1 MDEYRF
7 TEHNKIKN
15 YLKRR
20 SAQTSKNKEIINN
33 EDKLSNFPIGL
44 IIIAKEPLM
53 NNEDKLEF
61 LNHYACKLFEIKDST
76 SILELKSKF
85 EEYIKL
91 KSNCTSKT
99 NLTLKDV
106 IFQSPPFNFEIENFF
121 PFQSKQSKS
130 TILYIKIQDIEN
142 KKYIVIDKYDK
153 YLEEQKYIEFN
164 LIKNINYQ
172 YLHTLY
178 HELNNPLNALLA
190 ISGENEHQLSSTNIT
205 TKTSIVKERT
215 YKSHFK
221 KKLYRRD
228 KNQSGQISIDH
239 LKNKIINTHTQEIQR
254 SRKKS
259 LFENN
264 YSYKISS
271 KINLL
276 VQIIKIF
283 IKNFILYLK
292 TRADSLL
299 MLKNEFNIQNEASD
313 IMNCVEVSDYEKD
326 LQNRKKV
333 KLNLEYILDLYLK
346 KYHCLFK
353 YKEIEFET
361 NFEELRNIFVITD
374 DFNFSYYIRQIYTY
388 LYYVVPKKEGFCFEY
403 KYMDK
408 NKMEI
413 LIKKKSTGNIT
424 KRTDGPSDFAMNQI
438 IQTKEMT
445 KEVLYCMSKK
455 LDFHLEIY
463 DNEDNEENNYLS
475 IILPII
481 KKDKETEDDEFK
493 DEDINEMIGNNY
505 DMIEEK
511 LKRQLPDSHW
521 IGERNNSFI
530 SSINIGDDATSKNY
544 EDKKGTWESNISL
557 PKNWTFKNNENKINN
572 IFNNNYIESTL
583 NNNVAPKAR
592 NSTIS
597 LLSYD
602 NILNKYIKGFDKKS
616 EKEKSKFK
624 KDSSVN
630 IKLIE
635 NEINNHSSNKN
646 IIINITNINN
656 SSKRNKYGK
665 TKSNVKLNKIIN
677 DNSENEIKSQKT
689 QK

>member
-239 LKNKIINTHTQEIQR
+239 LKNRIISTHTQELHR

-259 LFENN
+259 SFENT
-264 YSYKISS
+264 YSYEISS
-271 KINLL
+271 RINLL
-276 VQIIKIF
+276 VKIIKIF

-292 TRADSLL
+292 TRADNLL

-313 IMNCVEVSDYEKD
+313 LMNCVEVSEYEKD
-326 LQNRKKV
+326 LKNRKKV
-333 KLNLEYILDLYLK
+333 KLNLEYILDLYLNK
-346 KYHCLFK
+346 FHCLFK
-353 YKEIEFET
+353 YKEIDFES
-361 NFEELRNIFVITD
+361 NFSELRNIFVITD

-403 KYMDK
+403 KYMDN

-413 LIKKKSTGNIT
+413 LIKKKSNGNIT
-424 KRTDGPSDFAMNQI
+424 KRADERSDLTMNQL

-445 KEVLYCMSKK
+445 KEVLYSMSKK
-455 LDFHLEIY
+455 LGFHLEIY
-463 DNEDNEENNYLS
+463 DNEDNQENNYLS

-481 KKDKETEDDEFK
+481 KKDKTTKEDEFK
-493 DEDINEMIGNNY
+493 DEDINEMVGNNY
-505 DMIEEK
+505 DLIEEK
-511 LKRQLPDSHW
+511 LKRKLPESHW
-521 IGERNNSFI
+521 LEERKNSYI
-530 SSINIGDDATSKNY
+530 SSLNFGDDAISKNY
-544 EDKKGTWESNISL
+544 EDKK
-557 PKNWTFKNNENKINN
+557 
-572 IFNNNYIESTL
+572 
-583 NNNVAPKAR
+583 
-592 NSTIS
+592 
-597 LLSYD
+597 
-602 NILNKYIKGFDKKS
+602 
-616 EKEKSKFK
+616 
-624 KDSSVN
+624 
-630 IKLIE
+630 
-635 NEINNHSSNKN
+635 
-646 IIINITNINN
+646 
-656 SSKRNKYGK
+656 
-665 TKSNVKLNKIIN
+665 
-677 DNSENEIKSQKT
+677 
-689 QK
+689 